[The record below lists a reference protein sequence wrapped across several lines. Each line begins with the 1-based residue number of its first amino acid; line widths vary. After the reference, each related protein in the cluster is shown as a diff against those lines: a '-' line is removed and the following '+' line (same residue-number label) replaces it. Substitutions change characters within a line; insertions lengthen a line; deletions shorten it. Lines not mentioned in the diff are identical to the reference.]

1 MVLVVDVAA
10 GAGAGSG
17 DRPVAGG
24 ATAGTGPSGV
34 RYRQA
39 RLDSIELLT
48 ARRRA
53 ARTAT
58 HRGAPITDEQL
69 RDAIA
74 EALITVHGMGHF
86 DASAAAALAN
96 GSLGAAL
103 QAAAHHAQHH
113 HRNGRAGA
121 RAVRRRHPHRAPSPS
136 ATPSPGS
143 ARVQRLARQRGGS
156 RAWSPTKL
164 VSLLPSPS
172 PPLLG
177 GSSGSP
183 PSPLSP
189 LSPPSRSVNGG
200 SDPRP
205 LTPADAIELGS
216 TEVERVLFAAE
227 RRVRRSGGPAY
238 TTRLPAAHR
247 GPDSSLFFDPSV
259 TQHFRKQPQTGI
271 AAARRRGR
279 SRGLAAAAAG
289 RGLGSPSATAPVVRA
304 DSAAAA
310 ARAPAAAAA
319 AAHHRCY
326 DPEVVRG
333 FLKPRQQQHPQQ
345 QQRPR
350 PHTSLGSSGALL
362 IHGSGGTAGTAEAA
376 RGSPP
381 QAGSVGVV
389 CTSEP
394 VVPEHGSYTFRSPRS
409 AQGGAAAALVRR
421 PLRPFWRP
429 F

>member
-24 ATAGTGPSGV
+24 ATAGAGPSGV

-74 EALITVHGMGHF
+74 EALITVHGMGHV

-103 QAAAHHAQHH
+103 QAAAHH

-136 ATPSPGS
+136 ATLSPGS
-143 ARVQRLARQRGGS
+143 ARVRRLARQRGGS

-164 VSLLPSPS
+164 VSLSPSPSPS
-172 PPLLG
+172 PP
-177 GSSGSP
+177 
-183 PSPLSP
+183 PLSP
-189 LSPPSRSVNGG
+189 LSPPSGSINGG

-216 TEVERVLFAAE
+216 TKVERVLFAAE
-227 RRVRRSGGPAY
+227 RRVRRSGGPAH

-259 TQHFRKQPQTGI
+259 TQHFRKQPQTEI
-271 AAARRRGR
+271 AVAAARRRGR
-279 SRGLAAAAAG
+279 SRGLAAAAAAG
-289 RGLGSPSATAPVVRA
+289 RGLGSPSATAPVVQA

-319 AAHHRCY
+319 VAHHRCY

-333 FLKPRQQQHPQQ
+333 FLRPRQQQHPQP

-350 PHTSLGSSGALL
+350 PRTSLGSSGAL
-362 IHGSGGTAGTAEAA
+362 HGSGTAGSAEAA

-381 QAGSVGVV
+381 QAGSVGGV
-389 CTSEP
+389 CTGEP

-421 PLRPFWRP
+421 LLRPFWRP